1 MRALLLGLA
10 LLQGCAALPS
20 QESDKAALLA
30 RGDAWDKAIVH
41 KDRAAILANMRADFQ
56 QIREGGG
63 VAGRDE
69 FLEAVLSPRL
79 TIDPYTVEEW
89 SARVYGDTALVS
101 GTTRMTGSWDGKP
114 FKTRYRYIDVYVRTG
129 GQWQVASVQ
138 ITPMAQD

>member
-1 MRALLLGLA
+1 MRALLLALA

-20 QESDKAALLA
+20 PERDKAELMA
-30 RGDAWDKAIVH
+30 RGDAWDKAIVR
-41 KDRAAILANMRADFQ
+41 KDRQAILANMREDFR

-69 FLEAVLSPRL
+69 FLEAVLSPQL
-79 TIDPYTVEEW
+79 TIDPYTVEDF
-89 SARVYGDTALVS
+89 SVRVYGDTALVS
-101 GTTRMTGSWDGKP
+101 GTTRMTGSWAGKA

-138 ITPMAQD
+138 ITPMGE